1 GYLSPEYATLGQL
14 SEKVDVFSYGVL
26 LLEIVSGRKN
36 IDLSLEPNKIY
47 LLQWAC
53 SLHEQ
58 DRLTDLIDQRLNNNV
73 SNDEAQ
79 RIINVALL
87 CVQTSATRRP
97 SMSRVLAM
105 LLNEVDVEVVSKKA
119 NRIHEMDVSH
129 LFQSNSSLS
138 PNLSQGKSIHKGK
151 TTISQFTDQ

>member
-1 GYLSPEYATLGQL
+1 
-14 SEKVDVFSYGVL
+14 
-26 LLEIVSGRKN
+26 
-36 IDLSLEPNKIY
+36 
-47 LLQWAC
+47 
-53 SLHEQ
+53 
-58 DRLTDLIDQRLNNNV
+58 LTDLIDQRLNNNV

-79 RIINVALL
+79 RVINVALL

-138 PNLSQGKSIHKGK
+138 PSGLI
-151 TTISQFTDQ
+151 

>member
-1 GYLSPEYATLGQL
+1 VNLISFL
-14 SEKVDVFSYGVL
+14 KVGAGFF
-26 LLEIVSGRKN
+26 
-36 IDLSLEPNKIY
+36 
-47 LLQWAC
+47 QAC

-58 DRLTDLIDQRLNNNV
+58 DRLTDLIDQQLNNNV

-79 RIINVALL
+79 RVINVALL

-129 LFQSNSSLS
+129 LLQSNSSFS
-138 PNLSQGKSIHKGK
+138 PSGLI
-151 TTISQFTDQ
+151 